1 MTHYS
6 TRGYPNTYVDSVRL
20 LAGSRAI
27 FETPGIEWGAV
38 VTGTA
43 ANVELLIAEGFDPTE
58 LATIGANDL
67 VMAARGGQ
75 VERAFLNAETA
86 IFAVSTAAASAS
98 DRSSIRSIEETA
110 SLLEP
115 PNMVV
120 VSVGGA
126 YAALEAHKA
135 ISARMDVLLFSDNVS
150 LEDEIELKQ
159 RAQERSLYMM
169 GPGAGTAMID
179 GVGLGFANAVRKGP
193 IGVVAA
199 SGTGAQEVMSLID
212 RAGLGVTQVIGVGG
226 RDLSEPV
233 GGQMTAQA
241 IRSLEH
247 DPKTE
252 AILLVSKPPSSD
264 VSERLLDRPPV
275 KPIVAV
281 LIGIDEPIKVAP
293 HVTLA
298 SDLEEG
304 VVAVAAV
311 VGTTFAPTEAGLIDL
326 ATAAIGRVDD
336 SRTAIRGLFSGGTM
350 CFEAMTLMSEHG
362 LRVRSNIPLRP
373 DLTLDLAEINS
384 HICLDLG
391 EEEYTRGHLHPMI
404 DPAARLDLI
413 EREGALSETAV
424 VLLDVI
430 LGYGSH
436 DDPAGQLAPACA
448 DVMAIDGGPQVVVY
462 VLGTDSDPQGIAGQR
477 RKLEDAGAIV
487 APTNARAALIAVAI
501 ATGQPE
507 ISEFRRS
514 R

>member
-1 MTHYS
+1 MTHHS
-6 TRGYPNTYVDSVRL
+6 IRGHPNTYLDSVKL

-27 FETPGIEWGAV
+27 IETPGIEWGAV
-38 VTGTA
+38 VTGTP
-43 ANVELLIAEGFDPTE
+43 ANIEVLIGEGFDPAD
-58 LATIGANDL
+58 LAAIGANDL
-67 VMAARGGQ
+67 VMAARGGE
-75 VERAFLNAETA
+75 VERAFANAETA
-86 IFAVSTAAASAS
+86 MFTAPAAGTFAP

-110 SLLEP
+110 ALPEP
-115 PNMVV
+115 PNLAVI
-120 VSVGGA
+120 SVGGA

-135 ISARMDVLLFSDNVS
+135 ISAGMDVLLFSDNVS

-159 RAQERSLYMM
+159 RAHERSLFMM

-199 SGTGAQEVMSLID
+199 AGTGAQEVMSLID

-226 RDLSEPV
+226 RDLSESV
-233 GGQMTAQA
+233 GGRMAAQA
-241 IRSLEH
+241 IRSLEN
-247 DPKTE
+247 DPETE

-264 VSERLLDRPPV
+264 VSERLLDRPSA

-281 LIGIDEPIKVAP
+281 LIGLDEPIEVAP

-304 VVAVAAV
+304 VVAVTSV
-311 VGTTFAPTEAGLIDL
+311 VGTAFSPIEPGLVDL
-326 ATAAIGRVDD
+326 AAEAIGRVDD

-350 CFEAMTLMSEHG
+350 CFEAMTLMSEQG
-362 LRVRSNIPLRP
+362 LRVHSNTPLWP
-373 DLTLDLAEINS
+373 DLTLDLAEVDS

-391 EEEYTRGHLHPMI
+391 EEEYTRGRPHPMI

-413 EREGALSETAV
+413 QREGALPETAV
-424 VLLDVI
+424 VLLDVV

-436 DDPAGQLAPACA
+436 DDPAGRLAPACA
-448 DVMAIDGGPQVVVY
+448 DVMAIEGGPQVVGY
-462 VLGTDSDPQGIAGQR
+462 VLGTDSDPQGIVSQR

-487 APTNARAALIAVAI
+487 APTNARAALMAVAI
-501 ATGQPE
+501 ATRRPR